1 MARSFAGWT
10 NRSSEVPF
18 RCERNAGD
26 EAAGEVGLMPITFDP
41 LNPDAP
47 AFWLRLGT
55 AILCGGII
63 GLERQLRGKA
73 AGIRTS
79 ILICMGTQVFVSL
92 GASFSGDRVDPTR
105 VLGQVVSGI
114 GFVGGGVI
122 LARDGAIIGVTSAA
136 VIWVLA
142 ALGSMIGLGHLVAS
156 IVLTV
161 VTVGLLIGVEL
172 LESMFARLRA
182 GVAERELE
190 RIELED

>member
-1 MARSFAGWT
+1 
-10 NRSSEVPF
+10 
-18 RCERNAGD
+18 
-26 EAAGEVGLMPITFDP
+26 MPFDP
-41 LNPDAP
+41 LNPSTP

-79 ILICMGTQVFVSL
+79 ILICLGTQIFVAL
-92 GASFSGDRVDPTR
+92 GASFTGERVDPTR
-105 VLGQVVSGI
+105 VLAQVVTGI

-122 LARDGAIIGVTSAA
+122 LARDGAVIGVTSAA

-142 ALGSMIGLGHLVAS
+142 ALGAMIGLGHLIAS
-156 IVLTV
+156 IVLTLI
-161 VTVGLLIGVEL
+161 TVGLLTGVEL
-172 LESMFARLRA
+172 LESVFKRLREGA
-182 GVAERELE
+182 TERELQ